1 MVTIAR
7 VNASKTYGRVKRVA
21 RGRRWQRQA
30 GRARHT
36 RVAGRPLFFTRATQ
50 QVTRA
55 PSLGDWL
62 GGVATIA
69 AAAAWCM
76 LALLVVG

>member
-7 VNASKTYGRVKRVA
+7 VNASKTYGRARRVS
-21 RGRRWQRQA
+21 RGRRWQRRA
-30 GRARHT
+30 GRARRT
-36 RVAGRPLFFTRATQ
+36 RVASHPLFLASSTQ
-50 QVTRA
+50 HVSRA
-55 PSLGDWL
+55 PSAGDWL

-69 AAAAWCM
+69 AAAVWGV

>member
-21 RGRRWQRQA
+21 RGRRWQRRA
-30 GRARHT
+30 RRARHT
-36 RVAGRPLFFTRATQ
+36 RVTAAPLFFPRATQ
-50 QVTRA
+50 HVSRA
-55 PSLGDWL
+55 PSASDWF

-69 AAAAWCM
+69 AAAAWCV
-76 LALLVVG
+76 LALLVTG